1 MGREIGQESRH
12 QPAVL
17 WDGSLLHMVFS
28 SNGGDNRI
36 LYATSPDGLKWTP
49 GSDTGQTSGAARPSP
64 IHKGGLGT
72 EWNLLVLVFV
82 ANPPTKLAGLA
93 EYNRVSKRIGSIYR
107 RGRSPHWIKVK
118 TPTRPPSRARLRRIG
133 TGKNCRRRGGPM
145 LNSMGV
151 QHDRPA
157 GDLRNK
163 NGRSAGNGRTWHEAA
178 AERQCGDCSMC
189 CKVMRVEEI
198 SKPEHQ
204 WWQHARPGIGCAIY
218 ETRPAKCRVFR
229 CGWLVLDMRPHWK
242 PTKCKMVLVR
252 RRDRQSGGREL
263 IVQPDRN
270 YPNAWRRSPYYEEL
284 KAQCGQ
290 IRIQIIV
297 SDRCNV
303 MMCPDQDVYFGPNT
317 EAVMFDGV
325 GRVKGVLPIEE
336 ARKYILDSN

>member
-64 IHKGGLGT
+64 IHEGGLGT

-93 EYNRVSKRIGSIYR
+93 EYNRVSKRIGLIYR

-151 QHDRPA
+151 QHDR
-157 GDLRNK
+157 RS
-163 NGRSAGNGRTWHEAA
+163 GRPPQQKRA
-178 AERQCGDCSMC
+178 
-189 CKVMRVEEI
+189 
-198 SKPEHQ
+198 
-204 WWQHARPGIGCAIY
+204 
-218 ETRPAKCRVFR
+218 
-229 CGWLVLDMRPHWK
+229 
-242 PTKCKMVLVR
+242 
-252 RRDRQSGGREL
+252 
-263 IVQPDRN
+263 
-270 YPNAWRRSPYYEEL
+270 
-284 KAQCGQ
+284 
-290 IRIQIIV
+290 
-297 SDRCNV
+297 
-303 MMCPDQDVYFGPNT
+303 
-317 EAVMFDGV
+317 
-325 GRVKGVLPIEE
+325 
-336 ARKYILDSN
+336 